1 MIATTIEQSKHLFEL
16 GLDPKTA
23 DMAYICGAPE
33 SLNVVD
39 DYYLKDIHDE
49 YDTPAWSLSALLEV
63 MPTTIEIDGL
73 RYDLELF
80 KAIDDDTDSPYYGVK
95 YVYND
100 DYHLDYYES
109 GSNIIEQA
117 FAMVC
122 ILLENGY
129 IKKGGVRYDTAA
141 DHQ

>member
-1 MIATTIEQSKHLFEL
+1 MIATTLEQSNFLRFK
-16 GLDPKTA
+16 LDQSTA
-23 DMAYICGAPE
+23 DMVWRYKMPGGY
-33 SLNVVD
+33 SLEV
-39 DYYLKDIHDE
+39 LHKEIFETIKQKDI
-49 YDTPAWSLSALLEV
+49 PAWSLTALLEV

-80 KAIDDDTDSPYYGVK
+80 KAIDDDTDLPYYGVR

-129 IKKGGVRYDTAA
+129 IKKGGNNE
-141 DHQ
+141 

>member
-1 MIATTIEQSKHLFEL
+1 MIATTIEQSKHLLEL

-23 DMAYICGAPE
+23 DCNWNTTFGNW
-33 SLNVVD
+33 SLCIGKNKLPHAVSS
-39 DYYLKDIHDE
+39 
-49 YDTPAWSLSALLEV
+49 WSLSALLEV

-80 KAIDDDTDSPYYGVK
+80 KAIDDDTDLPYYGVR

-129 IKKGGVRYDTAA
+129 IKERGN
-141 DHQ
+141 Q

>member
-1 MIATTIEQSKHLFEL
+1 MIATTLEQSNFLRFK
-16 GLDPKTA
+16 LDQSTA
-23 DMAYICGAPE
+23 DMVWRYKMPGGY
-33 SLNVVD
+33 SLEV
-39 DYYLKDIHDE
+39 LHKEIFETIKQKDI
-49 YDTPAWSLSALLEV
+49 PAWSLTALLEV

-80 KAIDDDTDSPYYGVK
+80 KAIDDDTDLPYYGVR

-129 IKKGGVRYDTAA
+129 IKKGDNNE
-141 DHQ
+141 